1 MALNILV
8 VDDSLVVRKM
18 IIKALGLSDLPL
30 GEVFEAASGFEG
42 LAVLDK
48 HWVDLVL
55 ADLNMPGMNGEE
67 MIERI
72 RANTALSDIPI
83 VVVSTEGSKTRI
95 DRLSEMGARFI
106 HKPFPPEQI
115 QSVVTG
121 ILGLQ
126 HETNNV

>member
-8 VDDSLVVRKM
+8 VDDSSVTRKM
-18 IIKALGLSDLPL
+18 IIKSLGLSDLPL
-30 GEVFEAASGFEG
+30 GEIFEAASGFEG

-55 ADLNMPGMNGEE
+55 ADLNMPGMNGQE

-72 RANTALSDIPI
+72 CANPALSDIPI
-83 VVVSTEGSKTRI
+83 VVISTEGSQTRI
-95 DRLSEMGARFI
+95 KRLEEMGASFI
-106 HKPFPPEQI
+106 HKPFTPEQI

-121 ILGLQ
+121 LLGLQ
-126 HETNNV
+126 HETGNV

>member
-8 VDDSLVVRKM
+8 VDDSSVTRKM

-30 GEVFEAASGFEG
+30 GEVLEAASGFEG
-42 LAVLDK
+42 LAILDK

-72 RANTALSDIPI
+72 RANPALADIPI

-95 DRLSEMGARFI
+95 DRLGEMGARFI

-115 QSVVTG
+115 RSVVTG

-126 HETNNV
+126 HETSNL

>member
-72 RANTALSDIPI
+72 RANPALSDIPI

-126 HETNNV
+126 YETNNV